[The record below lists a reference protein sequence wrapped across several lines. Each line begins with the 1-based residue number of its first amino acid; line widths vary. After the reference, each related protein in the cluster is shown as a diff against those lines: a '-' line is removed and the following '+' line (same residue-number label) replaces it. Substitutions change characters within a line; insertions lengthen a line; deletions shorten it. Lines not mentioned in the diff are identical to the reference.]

1 MTVRLPIVLCL
12 TCLSSSAALA
22 GDAMSS
28 NRAPLKAQPF
38 YRLPLGCVKARSWLN
53 HQLELQRDGLTG
65 HAEELYNDIGES
77 DWISDQKRGGQHA
90 WERGPYYAK
99 GLITLAYV
107 LDDQALKDKAQ
118 KWIDRVLTS
127 QRENGDFGPKD
138 RNWWPNMIALHYLRN
153 YCEATGDERVP
164 PFVEKYFRFQ

>member
-1 MTVRLPIVLCL
+1 MTMRLPTILCL
-12 TCLSSSAALA
+12 ICLTSSATLA
-22 GDAMSS
+22 GDTMSG
-28 NRAPLKAQPF
+28 NRASLKAQPY
-38 YRLPLGCVKARSWLN
+38 YRLSLGSVKAKSWLK

-118 KWIDRVLTS
+118 
-127 QRENGDFGPKD
+127 
-138 RNWWPNMIALHYLRN
+138 
-153 YCEATGDERVP
+153 
-164 PFVEKYFRFQ
+164 